1 MLTVPAAAARRLIG
15 WAGLSVPVDP
25 LEAALALRL
34 DMELLPITTADG
46 LLKQDR
52 DGAWYII
59 VSSLLPSKRQRFTLA
74 HEIGHWTLHRRDQE
88 AFAHSGPG
96 RGRYER
102 EANQFA
108 AELLMP
114 LDELRR
120 AAGQMA
126 FTSLAA
132 YFDVSLEAM
141 DIRLRETGLG
151 G

>member
-1 MLTVPAAAARRLIG
+1 MLTLPAIAARRLIG

-25 LEAALALRL
+25 LEAAKALHL
-34 DMELLPITTADG
+34 DVELLPIRSADG
-46 LLKQDR
+46 LLKRDR
-52 DGAWYII
+52 DGDWYII
-59 VSSLLPSKRQRFTLA
+59 ASSLLSHERQRFTLA
-74 HEIGHWTLHRRDQE
+74 HEIGHWCLHRRDRE

-114 LDELRR
+114 LHELHR

-132 YFDVSLEAM
+132 YFEVSLEAM
-141 DIRLRETGLG
+141 AIRLRETGLE
-151 G
+151 